1 MGVVG
6 RMRVPRGGWADKKE
20 FEVGVGRGVGF
31 GGHKAIV
38 MIVCY
43 FLLIVAP
50 MKPFSACNKD

>member
-1 MGVVG
+1 
-6 RMRVPRGGWADKKE
+6 MRVPRGGWADKKE